1 MNVRGVIAVLLAIA
15 FGVAGWRLLGGA
27 AKDGPRVPVR
37 PTTASRP
44 GEPGEAMN
52 PANAVAK
59 VAFLRAEAEGVIG
72 GRTVKW
78 PSLHLAADRSE
89 ATTSGEIGVDGV
101 TFLSQPRP
109 KSTAELAN
117 VVRVDDGLGAAAA
130 VAEVRKFFGKIPG
143 FQAGRAVLHTRG
155 TARKLTDVTGMSL
168 TGGVRLWLV
177 DPNDPGEDFLLDCDH
192 AEIGCD
198 AGEPVRFETTSR
210 VVLSRPRTDDAVL
223 SGVGLVLDLREGTM
237 TLEKN
242 ITVDLRAL
250 VRGKPLEE
258 PIALTAGGPLVI
270 APARSGAASKPKDAP
285 RVFRLSSGT
294 VRIAGGVT
302 LKQGAAVARSAQATL
317 LFAKGK
323 ATASTAVLE
332 GDVDYANGDWSAK
345 AHRLLIEPTALGTK
359 ATLEPTA
366 QGTVD
371 LKVAAG
377 GSFIPRTTKG
387 AGDLVISTRGTVT
400 ANPVSK
406 SPDVGDVPATKIHEL
421 RAGPDVAMTAD
432 GNRLSAREVR
442 IWIGDLPYE
451 ALPIARAGGA
461 LRKRQPFRAYAAAAE
476 GETDGWFLR
485 AREWFIRRSFDRN
498 GDPLEDRLTFKGD
511 YDVVMKDVSTAK
523 VDPAAIPGGA
533 KPAATLKPAKGDRLV
548 LAGPGTLEVVRTP
561 FDNGPTTFTAS
572 GNVVARL
579 EAPMSAKPKVQLEA
593 AAMEALIT
601 PIVVRDSGGDSVVH
615 RLETIA
621 AEKNVH
627 LIVDG
632 GIRARGGRL
641 KYDPSIDELELASS
655 GRNDRARI
663 EITPEVGPPQSVRA
677 ASMVWQGQVA
687 RLLATGNVEGDL
699 VLARLPWAG
708 DAGTPAPVASVVT
721 CEKVSVLLD
730 PAKVKSTGFEPLSI
744 HAEGKVSMRQPDR
757 TLTCGI
763 FDYDPRSRSGSIG
776 GHPVTY
782 SVDRILGKGI
792 GKDLIT
798 TDLLVFEKGEAIA
811 RGPVKGVYH
820 ADRRRTALRLGRSAT
835 APQTS
840 DDLVPIRLLCRGNVV
855 VAPNRLTLDDRV
867 ELTSGDPKGD
877 GYHVEA
883 DHVLFEFENGSAG
896 SDVAFAVLSGD
907 VIYVSKELEGRGD
920 IMVLD
925 RLRKQASLKADQRMK
940 TGVYLR
946 LGTSTQTA
954 RVTEQG
960 SRLDIDFSNPDAI
973 SVTSWDG
980 RGQLEPESRRST
992 R

>member
-1 MNVRGVIAVLLAIA
+1 MNARGVIAVVLAIA
-15 FGVAGWRLLGGA
+15 FGVAGWKLLGGA
-27 AKDGPRVPVR
+27 AGDGPKVPVR
-37 PTTASRP
+37 ASTASRP

-59 VAFLRAEAEGVIG
+59 VAFLRADAEGAVE
-72 GRTVKW
+72 GRPARW

-89 ATTSGEIGVDGV
+89 ATASGEIAVDGV

-109 KSTAELAN
+109 KSIAELST
-117 VVRVDDGLGAAAA
+117 VVRVDDGLRAEAA
-130 VAEVRKFFGKIPG
+130 VAEVRKAFGRVPG
-143 FQAGRAVLHTRG
+143 FRAGRAVLHTRG
-155 TARKLTDVTGMSL
+155 TARKLTDVAGMSL

-177 DPNDPGEDFLLDCDH
+177 DPSDPGEDLMLDCEE
-192 AEIGCD
+192 AEVTCD
-198 AGEPVRFETTSR
+198 GGEPVRFETPAR
-210 VVLSRPRTDDAVL
+210 VVLSRPRANDAVV

-237 TLEKN
+237 TLERDVA
-242 ITVDLRAL
+242 IDLKAL
-250 VRGKPLEE
+250 VRGKPLAE
-258 PIALTAGGPLVI
+258 PLTLTAGGPLVI
-270 APARSGAASKPKDAP
+270 APDRSGAASKPKDAP

-294 VRIAGGVT
+294 ARIAGGVT
-302 LKQGAAVARSAQATL
+302 LKQGAATARSARATL
-317 LFAKGK
+317 QLAKGK
-323 ATASTAVLE
+323 AAASTATLE
-332 GDVDYANGDWSAK
+332 GDVSYDNGDWSAK
-345 AHRLLIEPTALGTK
+345 SDRLLIEPTPLGTR
-359 ATLEPTA
+359 ATLEPGPK
-366 QGTVD
+366 GTVE
-371 LKVAAG
+371 LRITAG

-387 AGDLVISTRGTVT
+387 GGDLVVSTRGTVT
-400 ANPVSK
+400 AFPVAK
-406 SPDVGDVPATKIHEL
+406 SPDIGDVPATRIHEL
-421 RAGPDVAMTAD
+421 RAGPDVVMTAGGD
-432 GNRLSAREVR
+432 RLKAREVR
-442 IWIGDLPYE
+442 LWIGDLPYE
-451 ALPIARAGGA
+451 ALPIAGASGA
-461 LRKRQPFRAYAAAAE
+461 LRKRQPFRAYASAAE

-485 AREWFIRRSFDRN
+485 ASEWFVRRSFDRN

-561 FDNGPTTFTAS
+561 FDNGPTTFAAT
-572 GNVVARL
+572 GNVTAKL

-593 AAMEALIT
+593 TSMEALIT
-601 PIVVRDSGGDSVVH
+601 PIVVGNGDAVVH
-615 RLETIA
+615 RLETIS

-632 GIRARGGRL
+632 GVRARGGRL
-641 KYDPSIDELELASS
+641 KYDPSIDELELAGS
-655 GRNDRARI
+655 GRTERARI
-663 EITPEVGPPQSVRA
+663 EITPESGVPQSVRA

-699 VLARLPWAG
+699 LLARLPWA
-708 DAGTPAPVASVVT
+708 DGTGATLPVASTVT

-744 HAEGKVSMRQPDR
+744 HAEGRVSMRQPDR
-757 TLTCGI
+757 TLTCGV
-763 FDYDPRSRSGSIG
+763 FDYDPRTRSGSISG
-776 GHPVTY
+776 RPVTY
-782 SVDRILGKGI
+782 SVDRVLGKGV

-798 TDLLVFEKGEAIA
+798 TDILVFDKGEAVA
-811 RGPVKGVYH
+811 RGPVQGVYH
-820 ADRRRTALRLGRSAT
+820 ADRRRTALRIGRSAT
-835 APQTS
+835 ATPS
-840 DDLVPIRLLCRGNVV
+840 SEELVPIRLLCRGNVV

-883 DHVLFEFENGSAG
+883 DHVLFEFENDSAG
-896 SDVAFAVLSGD
+896 ADVAFAVLSGD

-925 RLRKQASLKADQRMK
+925 RLRKQASLKADGRMK

-946 LGTSTQTA
+946 LGASTQTA

-960 SRLDIDFSNPDAI
+960 SRLDIDFSNPDAL

-980 RGQLEPESRRST
+980 RGRLEPDSRRSS